1 MESTQTYWRRSE
13 QMSLV
18 ALRSLLPH
26 CLRNWRERLDHFTC
40 SFSPAPSLH
49 LGLQEGEWLRTWACS
64 LLRSVTGL
72 QVIKDVKNPTIFIW
86 KSSSTRALR
95 VLWPYKGA
103 AGYRGAYIPNCRFVS
118 CWWAWNVVQKA
129 QNLLRE
135 EKDRREESGC
145 RRTLCQWSSSS
156 LARGCPFYRRSKYW
170 KACAGIGEKRCQCQK
185 GTKWK
190 PIYDRQ

>member
-1 MESTQTYWRRSE
+1 MESTQTYWRLSE

-18 ALRSLLPH
+18 ALRALLPH
-26 CLRNWRERLDHFTC
+26 CLQNWRERLDHFTC

-86 KSSSTRALR
+86 KSSSTRALK

-103 AGYRGAYIPNCRFVS
+103 AGYRGAYIPQT
-118 CWWAWNVVQKA
+118 AG
-129 QNLLRE
+129 L
-135 EKDRREESGC
+135 
-145 RRTLCQWSSSS
+145 S
-156 LARGCPFYRRSKYW
+156 LADGLGMWSRKLKTSSGKRRIEGKRVG
-170 KACAGIGEKRCQCQK
+170 AGGLCVSGVPHPWLEAVPSTEGANTERLVL
-185 GTKWK
+185 G
-190 PIYDRQ
+190 

>member
-1 MESTQTYWRRSE
+1 MNKCLWWLWELFCLTAFGTE
-13 QMSLV
+13 GKDLIILLV
-18 ALRSLLPH
+18 LFPLLPP
-26 CLRNWRERLDHFTC
+26 CTWVCRR
-40 SFSPAPSLH
+40 
-49 LGLQEGEWLRTWACS
+49 EWLRTWACS